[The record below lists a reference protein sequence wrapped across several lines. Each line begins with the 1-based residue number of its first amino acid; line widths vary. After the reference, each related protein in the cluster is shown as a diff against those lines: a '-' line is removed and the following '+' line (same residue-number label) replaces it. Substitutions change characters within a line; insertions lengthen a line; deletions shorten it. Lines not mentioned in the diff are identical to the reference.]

1 MKKLT
6 IGVLILLTL
15 VLSACHSDPKSET
28 ITIIDTT
35 TISDSA
41 VVTSVFDKMSDS
53 SKVVDSLKK

>member
-28 ITIIDTT
+28 ITIIDSVKTPAVPTT
-35 TISDSA
+35 
-41 VVTSVFDKMSDS
+41 TSVFDKT
-53 SKVVDSLKK
+53 KVVDTLKK

>member
-28 ITIIDTT
+28 ITIIDSVKTLAVPTT
-35 TISDSA
+35 
-41 VVTSVFDKMSDS
+41 TSVFDKT
-53 SKVVDSLKK
+53 KVIDTLKK